1 MVKTEKPINDTV
13 ITAGHTDNTILDESF
28 EDSSIISEKS
38 KSDKPVTELKK
49 THKLVLVS
57 GSHQIGKISERH
69 PKCEDAFFIT
79 ENAFGLS
86 DGVSGWNDYGFSSDE
101 FSKQLMSNA
110 KLIIDKKHQK
120 IMQHEK
126 K

>member
-1 MVKTEKPINDTV
+1 MK
-13 ITAGHTDNTILDESF
+13 G
-28 EDSSIISEKS
+28 
-38 KSDKPVTELKK
+38 
-49 THKLVLVS
+49 THKIILVS
-57 GSHQIGKISERH
+57 GSHQIGKVSERH

-110 KLIIDKKHQK
+110 KIIIDKKWQK
-120 IMQHEK
+120 I
-126 K
+126 